1 MNTILSY
8 LEDNPVMHICV
19 YTTVMSYSTKQ
30 DLWSQVQSFYQ
41 TYFVFFL
48 SALLATLKLMSTSNG
63 TTAKLALRASR

>member
-30 DLWSQVQSFYQ
+30 DL
-41 TYFVFFL
+41 
-48 SALLATLKLMSTSNG
+48 
-63 TTAKLALRASR
+63 